1 MNRVNTVSVKTKS
14 YLSVTLA
21 VLERSNMHTD
31 KANLTNIIR
40 IFSKISRSI
49 KSKHP
54 QEKW

>member
-14 YLSVTLA
+14 YLTVTLA
-21 VLERSNMHTD
+21 VLARPNMHTD

-54 QEKW
+54 